1 MGNIISIFIRL
12 LEMMPTDEAYSV
24 IEKIEE
30 YAENSKELY
39 PGQPSPSGFPDTP
52 PPKLAPNGYHPEYGK
67 KADRYRRLDPVS
79 AVMMRKVGTDDP
91 KTNKQVS
98 DAAKKPK

>member
-1 MGNIISIFIRL
+1 MTKLSNNQVNEIIQKF
-12 LEMMPTDEAYSV
+12 
-24 IEKIEE
+24 EK
-30 YAENSKELY
+30 YAEDSKELY
-39 PGQPSPSGFPDTP
+39 PGQPSPNGFPNTL

-91 KTNKQVS
+91 QTNKQVS